1 MKKAAKSFILAYTL
15 LFLLCTY
22 TVAEESQSTLG
33 ISAYIVDGELS
44 NIMENTPLQQVL
56 CILDSETMQVKK
68 CIKVN
73 NGSYILKDL
82 SDDSVI
88 YAVSAPS
95 HGIVKYYSSADFV
108 YPVHAIVKYSMDSI
122 DTWTAKEIL
131 EPGCDGTILN
141 SDNLEVYIGMY
152 GEDIAYK
159 LTDVDPFASQN
170 FYIKKEMRGKQSQ
183 SFYDEYWSFDIFY
196 GWKWP
201 SEVVSVSPE
210 GKVAV
215 IYYSEWSWNT
225 SINFYDT
232 NNDAFVEVVVDTN
245 LIGPMCWLNEKEIL
259 IWRNERDKPYCEL
272 MVLNVETKT
281 FEPYCSEN
289 GNGIKADKNP
299 VETQNTTLSEIP
311 KMSMA
316 INQDHTEIAFWTG
329 DVYGRLPTKLNHV
342 DLITGKWTTAV
353 FDNDSEWTDKF
364 LVDTHVYANGEHEI
378 FLPYS
383 NYCPTIF
390 FLN

>member
-33 ISAYIVDGELS
+33 ISAYIVDEELAG
-44 NIMENTPLQQVL
+44 IMENTSLQQAL
-56 CILDSETMQVKK
+56 CILDSDNMQVNE
-68 CIKVN
+68 CIKVY
-73 NGSYILKDL
+73 NGSYVLKDL
-82 SDDSVI
+82 SDASSVFAI
-88 YAVSAPS
+88 SPSAE
-95 HGIVKYYSSADFV
+95 GIVEYYSSADFV
-108 YPVHAIVKYSMDSI
+108 YPSRTIIKYSKDSS
-122 DTWTAKEIL
+122 DTWTAKQIL
-131 EPGCDGTILN
+131 EPSIDILFSY
-141 SDNLEVYIGMY
+141 SDQLEFYIGMY
-152 GEDIAYK
+152 GDDVAYK
-159 LTDVDPFASQN
+159 LMNVNPFDYDN
-170 FYIKKEMRGKQSQ
+170 FTIKKETRNKDIQCFS
-183 SFYDEYWSFDIFY
+183 DEYWSFDIFY

-364 LVDTHVYANGEHEI
+364 LADTHVYANGEHEI